1 MRNEIV
7 VGLDDSPS
15 GEAASA
21 WAAQHA
27 GSTGSAVSADHRGI
41 NRLKQRVNSC
51 HPGVEQPS
59 DLCHFRNSRTNG

>member
-27 GSTGSAVSADHRGI
+27 GSTGSAVSADHREYRSTQTAGEF
-41 NRLKQRVNSC
+41 L
-51 HPGVEQPS
+51 PS
-59 DLCHFRNSRTNG
+59 GRRAAQ